1 MGCYTGLQ
9 LLLTILHG
17 RNERRTY
24 ADVAA
29 INRRIVHVDS
39 VPRHGRHYRR
49 PLPHHTFTLR
59 HDVCNAV
66 HACAA
71 RLRYSALATAHG
83 TTKDVAI
90 RRPRHHACHARAD
103 VSALQRREACAHLQL
118 AVIELRVGRGIAEDK
133 KPAFLREARLNYV
146 IHLPRRDQC
155 LQSMEVHRAELVTH
169 LTGAA
174 RSFLR
179 RRAMECEHCL

>member
-1 MGCYTGLQ
+1 LGCYTIVVNNTSQ
-9 LLLTILHG
+9 QK
-17 RNERRTY
+17 RKKYVRRCRCHQPPHCSCRQCTTTR
-24 ADVAA
+24 AA
-29 INRRIVHVDS
+29 LSASTATPHVHVAS
-39 VPRHGRHYRR
+39 Y
-49 PLPHHTFTLR
+49 
-59 HDVCNAV
+59 DVCNAV
-66 HACAA
+66 HTCTA

-83 TTKDVAI
+83 TTEEVAI
-90 RRPRHHACHARAD
+90 RRPRHHACHARAE
-103 VSALQRREACAHLQL
+103 VSALQRQEARAHLQL

-133 KPAFLREARLNYV
+133 KPAFLREARLNYA